1 MKQRRKIGVPDEELA
16 LFRDAVRGAT
26 PLKSPAR
33 ALPEAPPPPPL
44 PVQSLLDRHAALAES
59 ASQVFS
65 GNLSTGTGEEAE
77 FRRDGISR
85 EVLRKLKRGQWGVQ
99 DCVDFHGLNREQ
111 ARVLLAEFVGRCA
124 KRGLRCVR
132 IVHGKGLSSPGGEPV
147 LKAMVRGWLAMRD
160 DVLAFCQAPASQGG
174 SGALLVLLKAG

>member
-1 MKQRRKIGVPDEELA
+1 MKQRRKLGVPDEELA

-26 PLKSPAR
+26 PLTRPAR

-44 PVQSLLDRHAALAES
+44 PVRSLRDGHAALGES
-59 ASQVFS
+59 ASQVLS
-65 GNLSTGTGEEAE
+65 GSLSTETGEETE
-77 FRRDGISR
+77 FRRNGISR
-85 EVLRKLKRGQWGVQ
+85 EVLRKLKRGHWMVQ

-111 ARVLLAEFVGRCA
+111 ARVLLAKFVGGCA

-132 IVHGKGLSSPGGEPV
+132 IVHGKGLGSPRREPV

-160 DVLAFCQAPASQGG
+160 EVLAFCPAPASQGG
-174 SGALLVLLKAG
+174 SGALLVLLRAA